1 MRAGDEGGY
10 NRLSSRESK
19 VLAERMLPSWRQG
32 LSLQRRT
39 IVPPTLLATVG
50 YWLVGKPLRTD
61 SALVPLRHHRRSDRR
76 LGEHHALAPLAD
88 QFAIKLS
95 LHATG
100 AEPAP
105 MWGMAA
111 VGCLTMFV
119 LGVERL
125 RERRTWLTR
134 VRQGK
139 VPGWL
144 VLSPDQVGESTGELP
159 VFCARLAG

>member
-1 MRAGDEGGY
+1 
-10 NRLSSRESK
+10 
-19 VLAERMLPSWRQG
+19 
-32 LSLQRRT
+32 
-39 IVPPTLLATVG
+39 
-50 YWLVGKPLRTD
+50 
-61 SALVPLRHHRRSDRR
+61 
-76 LGEHHALAPLAD
+76 
-88 QFAIKLS
+88 
-95 LHATG
+95 
-100 AEPAP
+100 

-125 RERRTWLTR
+125 RERRTWLAR

-159 VFCARLAG
+159 VFCARLFGKRRESMVLAACGVSKRQLSFRVADSAVPRRVNRT